1 MEGEIG
7 EKKKGK
13 GEGLEERREEEKRCV
28 PASPWLQE
36 VGRGAAPRHSV
47 PGVAM
52 ETERWPRHD

>member
-13 GEGLEERREEEKRCV
+13 GEGLEERREEKRCV
-28 PASPWLQE
+28 PASPRLQE

-52 ETERWPRHD
+52 ETELWPLHD